1 MLDHLARHWWVLALR
16 GALAILFGIL
26 AFVLPGITL
35 YVLVLFFGAYALL
48 DGIFAL
54 AMAFRFGSR
63 DERWWP
69 LVIEGVCG
77 IAAGVLTFLWPGI
90 TAVALIYLIAAW
102 AILTGILE
110 IAAAIRLRKE
120 IDGEWLLGL
129 TGVLSVLLGIFLML
143 MPGAGLLAWVWMIGA
158 YALLFG
164 ILLLILAFRL
174 RSLTPPPVSHQQPVA

>member
-26 AFVLPGITL
+26 AFLLPGITL

-54 AMAFRFGSR
+54 ATAFRFGSR

-77 IAAGVLTFLWPGI
+77 IVAGVLTFLWPGI

-120 IDGEWLLGL
+120 IEGEWLLGL

-143 MPGAGLLAWVWMIGA
+143 MPGAGLLAWVWMVGA

-174 RSLTPPPVSHQQPVA
+174 RSLTHPPVSHQPVA